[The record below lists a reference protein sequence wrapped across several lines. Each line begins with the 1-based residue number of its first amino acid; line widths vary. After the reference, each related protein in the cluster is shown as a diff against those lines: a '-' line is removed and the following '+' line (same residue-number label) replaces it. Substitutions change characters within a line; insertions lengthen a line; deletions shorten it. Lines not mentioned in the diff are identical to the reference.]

1 MNSQWP
7 FHDYQISPTS
17 IKMQTQFSFWKH
29 KWINLQSRTS
39 KGHSMITKSVP
50 LLLRC
55 KLHLIRLFCSRI
67 YIIFWEEKNIDIFW
81 AEKNIIFQ
89 MFWQKSW
96 NNKTA
101 AILMWTHSGEECTVR
116 NRSPLCQFQK
126 RLSWHYKT
134 RSPTN
139 IWISAKTRG
148 LMKQEQRYIFFGPSQ
163 PGQLYQADF
172 IIIIL

>member
-1 MNSQWP
+1 MNKLTIMNSQWP
-7 FHDYQISPTS
+7 FHVYQISPTS
-17 IKMQTQFSFWKH
+17 VKMQTQFSFWKH

-39 KGHSMITKSVP
+39 KGHSMITKSVQ

-67 YIIFWEEKNIDIFW
+67 YIIFWEEFFVVDIFRE
-81 AEKNIIFQ
+81 EKNITFQ

-116 NRSPLCQFQK
+116 NRSLPLPVSETTKLALQNK
-126 RLSWHYKT
+126 KSYKHLNLS
-134 RSPTN
+134 
-139 IWISAKTRG
+139 
-148 LMKQEQRYIFFGPSQ
+148 
-163 PGQLYQADF
+163 
-172 IIIIL
+172 